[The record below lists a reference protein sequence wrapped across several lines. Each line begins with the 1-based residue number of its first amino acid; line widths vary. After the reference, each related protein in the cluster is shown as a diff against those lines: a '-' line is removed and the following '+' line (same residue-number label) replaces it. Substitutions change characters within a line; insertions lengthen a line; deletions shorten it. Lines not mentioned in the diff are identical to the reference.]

1 MSITQKPL
9 SHLDY
14 EQTMQS
20 SYNDVNATLSVDGFL
35 TGKVGRK
42 VELAISSD
50 SLTPGVISGVD
61 NVETYSFSES
71 GTALYSLRII
81 YTDGS
86 RALMISAE
94 RIS

>member
-14 EQTMQS
+14 EQTLQS
-20 SYNDVNATLSVDGFL
+20 SYNDVNATLGVDGFL

-42 VELAISSD
+42 IELTISTTTIAND
-50 SLTPGVISGVD
+50 TEIY
-61 NVETYSFSES
+61 NFSEN
-71 GTALYSLRII
+71 GTALYTLTLI

-86 RALMISAE
+86 RAQLSSVE
-94 RIS
+94 RTA

>member
-42 VELAISSD
+42 VELAIS
-50 SLTPGVISGVD
+50 TTTIVD
-61 NVETYSFSES
+61 DTETYSFSEN
-71 GTALYSLRII
+71 GTALYALRII
-81 YTDGS
+81 YTDGT
-86 RALMISAE
+86 RAQMISAE

>member
-1 MSITQKPL
+1 MPITQKPL

-14 EQTMQS
+14 EQTLQS
-20 SYNDVNATLSVDGFL
+20 AYNDENATLSVDGFL

-42 VELAISSD
+42 VELTISTTTVLSD
-50 SLTPGVISGVD
+50 T
-61 NVETYSFSES
+61 ETYNFSENGNS
-71 GTALYSLRII
+71 LYSIRII

-86 RALMISAE
+86 RSLMISAE

>member
-14 EQTMQS
+14 EQTLQS
-20 SYNDVNATLSVDGFL
+20 SYNDINATLSVDGFL

-42 VELAISSD
+42 VELSISTTTLLD
-50 SLTPGVISGVD
+50 DT
-61 NVETYSFSES
+61 ETYSFSES
-71 GTALYSLRII
+71 GSLLYSIKII

>member
-1 MSITQKPL
+1 MPITQKPL

-42 VELAISSD
+42 VELAISTTTIID
-50 SLTPGVISGVD
+50 DT
-61 NVETYSFSES
+61 ETYSFSEN
-71 GTALYSLRII
+71 GTALYALRII
-81 YTDGS
+81 YTDGT

>member
-42 VELAISSD
+42 VELTIS
-50 SLTPGVISGVD
+50 TTTVVD
-61 NVETYSFSES
+61 DTETYSFSEN
-71 GTALYSLRII
+71 GTALYALQII
-81 YTDGS
+81 YTDGT
-86 RALMISAE
+86 RAQMISAE

>member
-1 MSITQKPL
+1 MPITQKPL

-42 VELAISSD
+42 VELAISTTTIAND
-50 SLTPGVISGVD
+50 T
-61 NVETYSFSES
+61 ETYSFSEN
-71 GTALYSLRII
+71 GTALYALRII
-81 YTDGS
+81 YTDGT
-86 RALMISAE
+86 RAQMISAE

>member
-1 MSITQKPL
+1 MPITQKPL

-42 VELAISSD
+42 VELAIS
-50 SLTPGVISGVD
+50 TTTIVD
-61 NVETYSFSES
+61 DTETYSFSEN
-71 GTALYSLRII
+71 GTALYALRII
-81 YTDGS
+81 YTDGT

>member
-35 TGKVGRK
+35 TGKIGRK
-42 VELAISSD
+42 VELAIS
-50 SLTPGVISGVD
+50 TTTIVD
-61 NVETYSFSES
+61 DTEIYSFSES

>member
-14 EQTMQS
+14 EQTLQS

-42 VELAISSD
+42 IELAISTTTIAND
-50 SLTPGVISGVD
+50 TEV
-61 NVETYSFSES
+61 YSFSEN
-71 GTALYSLRII
+71 GTALYTLTIV

-86 RALMISAE
+86 RAQLSSVE
-94 RIS
+94 RTA

>member
-42 VELAISSD
+42 VELAISTTTIAND
-50 SLTPGVISGVD
+50 T
-61 NVETYSFSES
+61 ETYSFSES

-81 YTDGS
+81 YTDGT

>member
-35 TGKVGRK
+35 TGKIGRK
-42 VELAISSD
+42 VELAIS
-50 SLTPGVISGVD
+50 TTTIVD
-61 NVETYSFSES
+61 DTEVYSFSEN
-71 GTALYSLRII
+71 GTALYALKII
-81 YTDGS
+81 YTDGT
-86 RALMISAE
+86 RAQMISAE

>member
-1 MSITQKPL
+1 MAITQKPL

-14 EQTMQS
+14 EQTLQS
-20 SYNDVNATLSVDGFL
+20 SYNDENATLSVDGFL

-42 VELAISSD
+42 VELAISTTTLLND
-50 SLTPGVISGVD
+50 T
-61 NVETYSFSES
+61 ETYSFSEN
-71 GTALYSLRII
+71 GTALYSIRII

>member
-14 EQTMQS
+14 EQTLQS

-42 VELAISSD
+42 VELTISTTTVAND
-50 SLTPGVISGVD
+50 TEVY
-61 NVETYSFSES
+61 NFSES
-71 GTALYSLRII
+71 GTALYELTIV
-81 YTDGS
+81 YTDGT
-86 RALMISAE
+86 RALMVSAE
-94 RIS
+94 RTA

>member
-42 VELAISSD
+42 VELAIS
-50 SLTPGVISGVD
+50 TTTIVD
-61 NVETYSFSES
+61 DTENYSFSEN
-71 GTALYSLRII
+71 GTALYALKII

>member
-35 TGKVGRK
+35 TGKIGRK
-42 VELAISSD
+42 VELAIS
-50 SLTPGVISGVD
+50 TTTIVD
-61 NVETYSFSES
+61 DTETYSFSEN
-71 GTALYSLRII
+71 GNALYALKII

>member
-42 VELAISSD
+42 VELAIS
-50 SLTPGVISGVD
+50 TTTIVD
-61 NVETYSFSES
+61 DTETYSFSEN
-71 GTALYSLRII
+71 GTALYALKII

>member
-42 VELAISSD
+42 VELAIS
-50 SLTPGVISGVD
+50 TTTIVD
-61 NVETYSFSES
+61 DTETYSFSEN
-71 GTALYSLRII
+71 GTALYTLRII
-81 YTDGS
+81 YTDGT

>member
-1 MSITQKPL
+1 MPITQKPL

-42 VELAISSD
+42 VELAIS
-50 SLTPGVISGVD
+50 TTTIVD
-61 NVETYSFSES
+61 DTETYSFSEN
-71 GTALYSLRII
+71 GTALYALKII

>member
-35 TGKVGRK
+35 TGKIGRK
-42 VELAISSD
+42 VELAIS
-50 SLTPGVISGVD
+50 TTTIVD
-61 NVETYSFSES
+61 DTETYSFSEN
-71 GTALYSLRII
+71 GTALYALKII

>member
-35 TGKVGRK
+35 TGKIGRK
-42 VELAISSD
+42 VELAISTTTIAND
-50 SLTPGVISGVD
+50 TEV
-61 NVETYSFSES
+61 YSFSES
-71 GTALYSLRII
+71 GTALYALKII
-81 YTDGS
+81 YTDGT
-86 RALMISAE
+86 RAQMISAE

>member
-14 EQTMQS
+14 EQTLQS
-20 SYNDVNATLSVDGFL
+20 AYNDENATLSVDGFL

-42 VELAISSD
+42 VELTISTTSVLND
-50 SLTPGVISGVD
+50 T
-61 NVETYSFSES
+61 ETYDFSEN
-71 GTALYSLRII
+71 GNPLYSIQII

-86 RALMISAE
+86 RALMVSAE

>member
-35 TGKVGRK
+35 TGKIGRK
-42 VELAISSD
+42 VELAISTTTIAND
-50 SLTPGVISGVD
+50 T
-61 NVETYSFSES
+61 ETYSFSES

-81 YTDGS
+81 YTDGT

>member
-14 EQTMQS
+14 EQTLQS

-42 VELAISSD
+42 VELAIS
-50 SLTPGVISGVD
+50 TTTVVD
-61 NVETYSFSES
+61 DTETYSFSEN
-71 GTALYSLRII
+71 GIALYTLQII
-81 YTDGS
+81 YTDGTRS
-86 RALMISAE
+86 QLVSAE